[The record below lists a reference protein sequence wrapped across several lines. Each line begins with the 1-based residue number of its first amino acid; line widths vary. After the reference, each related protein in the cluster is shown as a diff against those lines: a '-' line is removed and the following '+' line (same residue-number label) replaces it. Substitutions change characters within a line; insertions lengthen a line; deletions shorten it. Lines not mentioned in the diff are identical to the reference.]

1 MVSSGSY
8 KTIGLL
14 ICSLYKGKPVKIPA
28 WVGKGSR
35 SPQKVES
42 YWQLMATG
50 KGTVGFLEYG
60 LWWVAIATMVHCQPN
75 LGGCVTIMYIQVV
88 LIGLG
93 GLFKIKIKEKT
104 SSWEENVEGEV

>member
-1 MVSSGSY
+1 MVSSESY

-14 ICSLYKGKPVKIPA
+14 ICSLYKGKPVKILA

-35 SPQKVES
+35 SPQKVKS

-60 LWWVAIATMVHCQPN
+60 LWWVATATMVSCQPN
-75 LGGCVTIMYIQVV
+75 QGGCVPIMEMQAV
-88 LIGLG
+88 LIGLS
-93 GLFKIKIKEKT
+93 GLLKIKIKEKT
-104 SSWEENVEGEV
+104 